1 MDKFRFV
8 LVGSGNISSTY
19 AAAIDALP
27 DAEIVGVV
35 SRSGSCPK
43 GVDPGVC
50 IGASIAAISVPF
62 DAVILATPNGMH
74 HTGAIEA
81 AGLGKHVL
89 TEKPLDISIASMDAM
104 EAACREAGV
113 TLAVCYQRRMSP
125 DNQVLKEL
133 LAGGALGRVYAADLS
148 VKFYRDQ
155 AYYDSG
161 AYRGTYAIDG
171 GGPFIQ
177 QACHNID
184 LYAWFFGMPTRV
196 TSMLSTMAHDM
207 EAEDHGAALLHHPDG
222 MIGTI
227 VASSLAKPGF
237 AARLEIHAERGSVV
251 LVDDVITH
259 WSIAGL
265 NNPTRMG
272 DYQTHDAASSA
283 AVDDTSG
290 HEGVLRDFIDAIRVG
305 REPASNAGSARL
317 ATELILSIYGANVLD
332 DSAS

>member
-1 MDKFRFV
+1 MDSFRFV

-19 AAAIDALP
+19 AAAIDKLP

-35 SRSGSCPK
+35 SRSGRRPK
-43 GVDPGVC
+43 GVGAVC
-50 IGASIAAISVPF
+50 MAGSLAEIDVPF
-62 DAVILATPNGMH
+62 DAVILATPNGLH
-74 HTGAIEA
+74 HEGAIEA
-81 AGLGKHVL
+81 ARLGKHVL
-89 TEKPLDISIASMDAM
+89 TEKPLDISIESMDAM
-104 EAACREAGV
+104 EAACAEAGV

-161 AYRGTYAIDG
+161 AYRGTYSIDG

-184 LYAWFFGMPTRV
+184 LYAWFFGVPTRLV
-196 TSMLSTMAHDM
+196 SMLDTMAHDM
-207 EAEDHGAALLHHPDG
+207 EAEDHGAALLHHADG

-227 VASSLAKPGF
+227 VASTLAKPGF

-259 WSIAGL
+259 WSVEGL

-272 DYQTHDAASSA
+272 EYQTHDAASSA

-290 HEGVLRDFIDAIRVG
+290 HEGVLRDFIDAVREG
-305 REPASNAGSARL
+305 REPASNAASARI
-317 ATELILSIYGANVLD
+317 ATELILSIYGANLLAE
-332 DSAS
+332 S

>member
-1 MDKFRFV
+1 MKFV

-19 AAAIDALP
+19 AAAISKLP

-35 SRSGSCPK
+35 SRSGHRPDA
-43 GVDPGVC
+43 VPGDLPV
-50 IGASIAAISVPF
+50 AVSIAEIAVPF
-62 DAVILATPNGMH
+62 DAVILATPNGLH
-74 HTGAIEA
+74 HQGAIEA
-81 AGLGKHVL
+81 ASLGKHVL
-89 TEKPLDISIASMDAM
+89 TEKPLDITIEAMDLM
-104 EAACREAGV
+104 QSACKEAGV

-161 AYRGTYAIDG
+161 AYRGTYSIDG

-177 QACHNID
+177 QACHNVD
-184 LYAWFFGMPTRV
+184 LYAWFFGKPTRV
-196 TSMLSTMAHDM
+196 VSMLSTMAHDM
-207 EAEDHGAALLHHPDG
+207 EAEDHGAALLYHENG

-227 VASSLAKPGF
+227 VASTLAKPGF

-251 LVDDVITH
+251 LIDDIITH
-259 WSIAGL
+259 WSIQGL

-283 AVDDTSG
+283 AVNDTSG
-290 HEGVLRDFIDAIRVG
+290 HEGVIRDFIDAIRDG
-305 REPASNAGSARL
+305 REPASNAASARVS
-317 ATELILSIYGANVLD
+317 TELILSIYGANVL
-332 DSAS
+332 

>member
-1 MDKFRFV
+1 MDRFRFV

-19 AAAIDALP
+19 AAAIANLP

-35 SRSGSCPK
+35 SRSGGCPD
-43 GVDPGVC
+43 GVGSRIC
-50 IGASIAAISVPF
+50 IAPRIDAISVPF

-74 HTGAIEA
+74 HSGAIEA
-81 AGLGKHVL
+81 ARLGKHVL
-89 TEKPLDISIASMDAM
+89 TEKPLDISIKAMDAM
-104 EAACREAGV
+104 EAACLDAGV

-125 DNQVLKEL
+125 DNQVMKEL

-171 GGPFIQ
+171 GGPFVQ

-184 LYAWFFGMPTRV
+184 LYAWFFGVPNRV
-196 TSMLSTMAHDM
+196 VSMLSTMAHEM
-207 EAEDHGAALLHHPDG
+207 EAEDHGAALLHHENG
-222 MIGTI
+222 MIGSI
-227 VASSLAKPGF
+227 IASTLAKPGF

-251 LVDDVITH
+251 MVDDVITH
-259 WSIAGL
+259 WSIEGI

-272 DYQTHDAASSA
+272 DYHTHDAASSA

-290 HEGVLRDFIDAIRVG
+290 HEGVIRDFIDSIRQG
-305 REPASNAGSARL
+305 REPASNSTSARI
-317 ATELILSIYGANVLD
+317 ATELILSIYGANILG
-332 DSAS
+332 SS